1 MVVNAE
7 VMQPTPDTVQMTLA
21 AKVDLK
27 IALGVRIEPVKF
39 YTFVRKYGHEHS
51 WGAIDIPG
59 QTIKGN
65 YTLGVNNQHTPIL
78 NSTTWQAFVHDTVFK
93 KETTLSLYGVTYG
106 YLGVLKNHI
115 TMDKD
120 VVIPCGFSSVYSAH
134 HPTNT
139 LQQL

>member
-7 VMQPTPDTVQMTLA
+7 VMHPTPDTVQMTLA

-39 YTFVRKYGHEHS
+39 YTFVRKEGHENA

-65 YTLGVNNQHTPIL
+65 YTLGVTDQHTPIL
-78 NSTTWQAFVHDTVFK
+78 NSTTWQDFVHDTVFK
-93 KETTLSLYGVTYG
+93 KETILSLYGVTYG

-120 VVIPCGFSSVYSAH
+120 VVIPCESLGLLCSSSG
-134 HPTNT
+134 
-139 LQQL
+139 

>member
-1 MVVNAE
+1 VVVNAE

-39 YTFVRKYGHEHS
+39 YTFVRKYGHENA

-65 YTLGVNNQHTPIL
+65 YTLGVNNQNTPIL
-78 NSTTWQAFVHDTVFK
+78 NSTTWQSIVHDTVFK
-93 KETTLSLYGVTYG
+93 KETILSLYGVTYG

-120 VVIPCGFSSVYSAH
+120 VVIPCESFSVYFCSLLA
-134 HPTNT
+134 NKF
-139 LQQL
+139 Q